1 VVVGGTVRDV
11 RRSTG
16 RQVVRLAV
24 DGDPEIAWLGTLD
37 GVHVSRRGQDYTEAE
52 VAPGHDPELVLQA
65 ALKRGCRVL
74 HFEITDPSLE
84 EIFIE
89 HVGQIDT
96 SERTLAPK
104 AAYA

>member
-1 VVVGGTVRDV
+1 
-11 RRSTG
+11 
-16 RQVVRLAV
+16 
-24 DGDPEIAWLGTLD
+24 
-37 GVHVSRRGQDYTEAE
+37 
-52 VAPGHDPELVLQA
+52 VLQA